1 MASFLP
7 FLCYDGNEISNGV
20 RVLEYIRLGLA
31 GPKLSVSLTHTCSG
45 DEETCMACY
54 CSATD
59 EDDYVSPILDPAP
72 WYTADND
79 ASGEFLGFLA
89 SSIEIDT
96 PFQRS
101 VRSRAVG
108 GGAFSA
114 PILKHRT
121 LSIEGYLYAST
132 NRGMNYGMRWLN
144 DVLQGGNDCF
154 DCGTGDLIVLPS
166 CPNTGVVADDD
177 EAFRT
182 MKEVAITDGP
192 IYESVVAD
200 GCTVQKVSFQLTSAQ
215 PYLYAPAEVLIDDV
229 LLDDNTAECATYSSF
244 EWTGDVTL
252 KVTVEATNVAIT
264 STAGVTFKM
273 YPLANTET
281 CSFDDPNPCS
291 EFSVASVRTGSI
303 YEGEYFIVDGTTR
316 QLRRYDKTSKREKN
330 GWSSADFDGLF
341 PWPDIAPCTDACI
354 CIARYGLTPGE
365 VTVRVEAYRREI

>member
-7 FLCYDGNEISNGV
+7 FLCLSGNEISNGV
-20 RVLEYIRLGLA
+20 RVMEYIRLGLA

-45 DEETCMACY
+45 DAETCLACY

-59 EDDYVSPILDPAP
+59 EDDYVSPVLDPAP
-72 WYTADND
+72 WYTADSD
-79 ASGEFLGFLA
+79 ASAEFLGFLA

-96 PFQRS
+96 PFQRT
-101 VRSRAVG
+101 VTSRAVG
-108 GGAFSA
+108 GGAIS
-114 PILKHRT
+114 PPVLKHRT

-132 NRGMNYGMRWLN
+132 NRGMNYGQRWLN
-144 DVLQGGNDCF
+144 DVLQGGSDCF

-166 CPNTGVVADDD
+166 CPATGVTADDD

-215 PYLYAPAEVLIDDV
+215 PYLYAPAEVLMNDV
-229 LLDDNTAECATYSSF
+229 LLDDDTPECVTYTSP
-244 EWTGDVTL
+244 EWTGDTTL
-252 KVTVEATNVAIT
+252 KIRIEATTFPIT
-264 STAGVTFKM
+264 STGTVWFKM
-273 YPLANTET
+273 YPLADGET
-281 CSFDDPNPCS
+281 CSYDDPNPCS
-291 EFSVASVRTGSI
+291 EWRIASRRTQSI
-303 YEGEYFIVDGTTR
+303 FTGEYFIVDGTTR
-316 QLRRYDKTSKREKN
+316 QLRRYDESTKRERN

-354 CIARYGLTPGE
+354 CIKYHGLGE
-365 VTVRVEAYRREI
+365 VTIRVEAYRREL